1 MLHRSEQRLLI
12 AVLICGLL
20 GPGLGSLH
28 ARTPGPLEWS
38 TYKGAW
44 FEIKY
49 PAEFTPRPSLKSISS
64 DDKFDSAF
72 FTAADGSVEFYVF
85 APQWNGTPS
94 DIELDDFKESPLS
107 RDEQKTGDVII
118 RRVTV
123 AARDSSY
130 IRAFEETENVK
141 LNIKRVFGIRYRDQ
155 KAYDKYR
162 QMYLKF
168 KSSLRQS
175 SD

>member
-12 AVLICGLL
+12 AVLILAVIGL
-20 GPGLGSLH
+20 GLGSPQASTLDPPKW
-28 ARTPGPLEWS
+28 R

-49 PAEFTPRPSLKSISS
+49 PAGFTARPSLKSLSFKG
-64 DDKFDSAF
+64 KFDSAF
-72 FTAADGSVEFYVF
+72 FTSADGAVEFYVF
-85 APQWNGTPS
+85 SPQWDGTPS
-94 DIELDDFKESPLS
+94 DIELDSLKENPLS
-107 RDEQKTGDVII
+107 HDEQNQGSVRI

-123 AARDSSY
+123 VAKDSSY
-130 IRAFEETENVK
+130 TRAFEETENTE

-162 QMYLKF
+162 QAYLAF
-168 KSSLRQS
+168 KRSLRQFA
-175 SD
+175 D